1 MKLLLGTTNPG
12 KIADLKKYLVHANL
26 ELLTLKD
33 IGFWDEPLEIGKTYE
48 ENAIQKA
55 KFYAEQT
62 EYPTLSDDGGFEVD
76 ALDGR
81 PGVESR
87 RWVGPNGTD
96 QDRLD
101 KLFKLMEGVSPER
114 RAARLRTV
122 TAVYFPQ
129 ERELIMVEEKIEG
142 IVPLEP
148 SEVMIPAFPYR
159 SALFISLYNKCY
171 SEFSS
176 EEHEAVNHR
185 AQACRELLLKLEPW
199 LS

>member
-12 KIADLKKYLVHANL
+12 KISDFREYLIHANL

-55 KFYAEQT
+55 KFYADKT

-101 KLFKLMEGVSPER
+101 KLFKMMEGEPPER

-142 IVPLEP
+142 NMPQKP
-148 SEVMIPAFPYR
+148 SPVMIPGFPYR
-159 SALFISLYNKCY
+159 SALFISSYNKCY
-171 SEFSS
+171 SEFSA

-185 AQACRELLLKLEPW
+185 AQACRELLLKLEPY
-199 LS
+199 LN